1 MSYILTVKYL
11 QPEFTTTIL
20 LHYLNV
26 CSNSISQWRHTE
38 DSIGTHGSQQHLVK
52 KCKVLVV
59 GVKND
64 KYIAGSPAVG
74 LICIQMMQ
82 VIKNG
87 SK

>member
-11 QPEFTTTIL
+11 QPEFTKTII

-26 CSNSISQWRHTE
+26 CSNSTSQWRHTE
-38 DSIGTHGSQQHLVK
+38 DSIGTHDSDQHLVK

-59 GVKND
+59 VVEND
-64 KYIAGSPAVG
+64 KNIDGSPAGRV
-74 LICIQMMQ
+74 ICIQMRQ

-87 SK
+87 CK